1 MIVSFTGHR
10 PEKIAEW
17 QGAPE
22 RTEVAIRKRLGE
34 EIARL
39 VSQEGATSFMSG
51 MAPGFDLWAADEVL
65 RLRAEGRIGEGV
77 RLILAIPYPSF
88 ERSFAARYRG
98 LYEYILERADE
109 VIYVAPG
116 YHHGCYRNRNAF
128 LVDSADVIVAYYEGS
143 EGGTRE
149 TIRMATKGQKRV
161 INLHQ
166 GELF

>member
-10 PEKIAEW
+10 PDKIAEW
-17 QGAPE
+17 HLSPE
-22 RTEVAIRKRLGE
+22 RTEVAIRKRLSQE
-34 EIARL
+34 LLRL
-39 VSQEGATSFMSG
+39 VHEQGATSFMSG

-65 RLRAEGRIGEGV
+65 RLRAEGRLGQGV
-77 RLILAIPYPSF
+77 RLVLAIPYPHF
-88 ERSFAARYRG
+88 ERSFGAEFRG

-128 LVDSADVIVAYYEGS
+128 LAESADVLLAYYEGT
-143 EGGTRE
+143 EGGTRQ